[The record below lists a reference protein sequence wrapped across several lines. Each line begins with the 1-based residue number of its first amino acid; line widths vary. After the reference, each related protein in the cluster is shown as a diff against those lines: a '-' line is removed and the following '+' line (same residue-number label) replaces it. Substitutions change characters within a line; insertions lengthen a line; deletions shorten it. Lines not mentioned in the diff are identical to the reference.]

1 MSCPL
6 QIGFPQAYLL
16 LPHQAAIRPHRH
28 NLPRYE
34 LPAGLECAFRGIFNT
49 AAAWNLH
56 ADNGDILDI
65 IETDDFRHLFRV
77 IHHIQLR
84 ASYQGDAS
92 GYKIIVE
99 IAISKGSTVSGYQ
112 KTGILKIG
120 GLDRSQFNLHRPLGQ
135 PALHGNGFS
144 GKRVPVETVFSLASL
159 AMLRD
164 RLPGHPL

>member
-1 MSCPL
+1 MFSRFFMIFYFL
-6 QIGFPQAYLL
+6 IFIELYLFL
-16 LPHQAAIRPHRH
+16 EVH
-28 NLPRYE
+28 N
-34 LPAGLECAFRGIFNT
+34 
-49 AAAWNLH
+49 
-56 ADNGDILDI
+56 
-65 IETDDFRHLFRV
+65 DFRQFFRV

-135 PALHGNGFS
+135 PALHGNGFFR
-144 GKRVPVETVFSLASL
+144 GKGFCGDSVFPCFPGNAPGPASRTSAVMRCFKWGNGGRGDIGGDTGGRAL
-159 AMLRD
+159 LMDVAV
-164 RLPGHPL
+164 